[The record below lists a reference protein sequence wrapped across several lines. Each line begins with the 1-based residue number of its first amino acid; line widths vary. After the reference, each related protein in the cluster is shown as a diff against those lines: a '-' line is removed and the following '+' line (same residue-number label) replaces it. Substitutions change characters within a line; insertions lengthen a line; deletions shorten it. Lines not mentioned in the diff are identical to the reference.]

1 MKLAFLRTALHYLQA
16 RSKHSRTHNNKINK
30 YNITRIF
37 FITMIEKICP
47 PALLYLAFSMIQIT
61 IDLFQG
67 EYSVSLLKF
76 IVMVIFTTI
85 LNMMCINGLTKVV
98 WFIVLIPLLLLT
110 YISSVMFYVFG
121 INPGKTDLRVQKQT
135 APAGMNSPNQNRA
148 PPPPPPASNNNLAQR

>member
-1 MKLAFLRTALHYLQA
+1 
-16 RSKHSRTHNNKINK
+16 
-30 YNITRIF
+30 
-37 FITMIEKICP
+37 MIEKICP

-85 LNMMCINGLTKVV
+85 LNMMCLNGLTKVV

-121 INPGKTDLRVQKQT
+121 VNPGKSDLRVQKQP
-135 APAGMNSPNQNRA
+135 APAGTNSPNQSRA
-148 PPPPPPASNNNLAQR
+148 AAAPPPQPPPPPPSSNNLAQR

>member
-1 MKLAFLRTALHYLQA
+1 MKLAFLRTALHCLQS
-16 RSKHSRTHNNKINK
+16 RSKYTRTHNNKINK
-30 YNITRIF
+30 YNITHIF

-85 LNMMCINGLTKVV
+85 LNMMCLNGLTKVV

-135 APAGMNSPNQNRA
+135 APASTNSPNQNQA

>member
-1 MKLAFLRTALHYLQA
+1 
-16 RSKHSRTHNNKINK
+16 
-30 YNITRIF
+30 
-37 FITMIEKICP
+37 MIEKICP
-47 PALLYLAFSMIQIT
+47 HALLYLAFSMIQIT

-85 LNMMCINGLTKVV
+85 LNMMCLNGLTKVV

-121 INPGKTDLRVQKQT
+121 VNPGKSDLRVQKQP
-135 APAGMNSPNQNRA
+135 APAGTNSPNQSRA
-148 PPPPPPASNNNLAQR
+148 TPPPPPPPSSNNLAQR